1 MGGILSDRRMLK
13 PYLVGFVLT
22 SAFGF
27 ISCSPINQ
35 DIATHDLLEV
45 SSTITSTISIS
56 SPSPD
61 QLNQFTPTQTIRPSS
76 TPFYLPSIPTPTP
89 RGFPSNLRTIEDIER
104 YAADRE
110 FDTVVIHKDI
120 NGDSHDDV
128 IVFNRLQIVVFL
140 GSERESGLYNPTL
153 FLEEDRYRGIA
164 GSRIQFTDWTFDR
177 SPEIELDQLI
187 VYASGSSE
195 SYTWFK
201 TIYQC
206 KYEECHRIWQGWV
219 GSFFH
224 DGNFGGVCIERE
236 FPRPLIA
243 SNDHY
248 LIRSYQEGFDIYG
261 CGEMSEA
268 IYEVKDH
275 HRIQQGMVAWY
286 EWNGYEYI
294 FSHEEVASLAQ
305 DIPSNSLTYSI
316 GPAGQIAEISILRD
330 LYMVPHTDSCQ
341 IKLNGE
347 ILGPSFPCK
356 HNFSRISWEDISGDL
371 RKDLVVTVFSG
382 PNYGSTDDPY
392 VPCSHQHLIA
402 YEIHGNGARKIADV
416 SGCSIDE
423 DLFGVRLEDID
434 QDGKVEILAAG
445 FPVDENPHDCSY
457 FEDDRVYEIS
467 PDKYETCMYSDF
479 TRSITVYRWN
489 GSVFSP

>member
-1 MGGILSDRRMLK
+1 MGGILSDHRILK
-13 PYLVGFVLT
+13 LCLVGFFLT
-22 SAFGF
+22 SAIGF
-27 ISCSPINQ
+27 ISCSPISQ
-35 DIATHDLLEV
+35 DIAIHDLLEV
-45 SSTITSTISIS
+45 ASTVTSTISIS

-61 QLNQFTPTQTIRPSS
+61 QYNHFTPTQTIRPSS

-89 RGFPSNLRTIEDIER
+89 WGFPSSLRTIEDIER

-110 FDTVVIHKDI
+110 FDAVVIHKDI

-140 GSERESGLYNPTL
+140 GSERESELYNPTL

-164 GSRIQFTDWTFDR
+164 GSRIQFTDWTFDG

-206 KYEECHRIWQGWV
+206 KYEECHRIWQGRV
-219 GSFFH
+219 GSLFL
-224 DGNFGGVCIERE
+224 DGHFGGICTERE
-236 FPRPLIA
+236 FPRPLMA
-243 SNDHY
+243 SNGLH

-268 IYEVKDH
+268 LYAVKDH
-275 HRIQQGMVAWY
+275 HRIQQGIVAWY
-286 EWNGYEYI
+286 EWNGDEYT
-294 FSHEEVASLAQ
+294 FSHEEVANYAQ
-305 DIPSNSLTYSI
+305 DISSNSLTRSI

-330 LYMVPHTDSCQ
+330 LYMSPHTDSCQ

-347 ILGPSFPCK
+347 ILGPSFSCK
-356 HNFSRISWEDISGDL
+356 HNFSRIAWEDMTGDL

-382 PNYGSTDDPY
+382 PNYVTSDYPY
-392 VPCSHQHLIA
+392 ISCPHQHLLA
-402 YEIHGNGARKIADV
+402 YEIHGNEARKIADI
-416 SGCSIDE
+416 SGCSIDT

-434 QDGKVEILAAG
+434 QDGVAEILSAG
-445 FPVDENPHDCSY
+445 LPVNENPHDCFY
-457 FEDDRVYEIS
+457 FENDRVYEIN
-467 PDKYETCMYSDF
+467 PDKYETCLYTDF